1 MTSPAQPIELT
12 DAQDPRVQMY
22 CSLSDA
28 ALRRRQDTEHGIY
41 LAESSQV
48 VRRALDAGHTPRSF
62 FLSHRYLES
71 MQDVFAVHP
80 DVPVYTGS
88 DQMLEQ
94 ITGFHLHRGA
104 LAAMD
109 RPAPRSV
116 EEVLHGARR
125 VVVVEDLV
133 DHTNVCGPK
142 TYHQQAAPDMGK
154 RRRVAVLEGLTDHAN
169 VGSAFRNAAALGFD
183 AVLVSPDCADPL
195 YRRAVRVSMGTVFQ
209 VPWTRFEAWPQGIE
223 LLQDEGYVVAGMTLG
238 AGAITLDQLVE
249 EDHEKLAIVLGSEG
263 HGITPKVDRRL
274 DRRVTIPMMNGVD
287 SLNVAAASAVA
298 FYATR

>member
-71 MQDVFAVHP
+71 MQDVFAAHP
-80 DVPVYTGS
+80 QVPVYTGS

-133 DHTNVCGPK
+133 DHTNLG
-142 TYHQQAAPDMGK
+142 AI
-154 RRRVAVLEGLTDHAN
+154 
-169 VGSAFRNAAALGFD
+169 FRSAAALGMD
-183 AVLVSPDCADPL
+183 AVLLSAASADPL
-195 YRRAVRVSMGTVFQ
+195 YRRCIRVSMGTVFQ
-209 VPWTRFEAWPQGIE
+209 VPWSRFASGEDADDGASPGVRR
-223 LLQDEGYVVAGMTLG
+223 LQDLGFRVAALELTERAVPLDAPHLRDVDRLALVV
-238 AGAITLDQLVE
+238 
-249 EDHEKLAIVLGSEG
+249 GSEG
-263 HGITPKVDRRL
+263 PGVRPATLQACDDHVM
-274 DRRVTIPMMNGVD
+274 IPMSAGVS
-287 SLNVAAASAVA
+287 SLNVAAAAAVA
-298 FYATR
+298 FWELRTRGV

>member
-80 DVPVYTGS
+80 NVPVYTGS

-133 DHTNVCGPK
+133 DHTNLG
-142 TYHQQAAPDMGK
+142 AI
-154 RRRVAVLEGLTDHAN
+154 
-169 VGSAFRNAAALGFD
+169 FRSAAALGMD
-183 AVLVSPDCADPL
+183 AVLLSAASADPL
-195 YRRAVRVSMGTVFQ
+195 YRRCIRVSMGTVFQ
-209 VPWTRFEAWPQGIE
+209 VPWSRFASGEHPDDGTAPGVRR
-223 LLQDEGYVVAGMTLG
+223 LQDLGFRVAALELTDRAVLMDAPHLRE
-238 AGAITLDQLVE
+238 VE
-249 EDHEKLAIVLGSEG
+249 RLALVLGSEG
-263 HGITPKVDRRL
+263 PGVRQATL
-274 DRRVTIPMMNGVD
+274 DACDDHVMIPMSAGVS
-287 SLNVAAASAVA
+287 SLNVAAAAAVA
-298 FYATR
+298 FWELRARGV

>member
-62 FLSHRYLES
+62 FLSHRYLKS

-133 DHTNVCGPK
+133 DHTNLG
-142 TYHQQAAPDMGK
+142 AI
-154 RRRVAVLEGLTDHAN
+154 
-169 VGSAFRNAAALGFD
+169 FRSAAALGMD
-183 AVLVSPDCADPL
+183 AVLLSAASADPL
-195 YRRAVRVSMGTVFQ
+195 YRRCIRVSMGTVFQ
-209 VPWTRFEAWPQGIE
+209 VPWSRFASGEHPDDGTVPGVRR
-223 LLQDEGYVVAGMTLG
+223 LQDLGFRVVALELTDRAVL
-238 AGAITLDQLVE
+238 LDAPHLREVE
-249 EDHEKLAIVLGSEG
+249 RLALVLGSEG
-263 HGITPKVDRRL
+263 PGVRHATL
-274 DRRVTIPMMNGVD
+274 DACDDHVMIPMSAGVS
-287 SLNVAAASAVA
+287 SLNVAAAAAVA
-298 FYATR
+298 FWELRARGV

>member
-12 DAQDPRVQMY
+12 DAQDPRTQMY

-133 DHTNVCGPK
+133 DHTNLG
-142 TYHQQAAPDMGK
+142 AI
-154 RRRVAVLEGLTDHAN
+154 
-169 VGSAFRNAAALGFD
+169 FRSAAALGMD
-183 AVLVSPDCADPL
+183 AVLLSAASADPL
-195 YRRAVRVSMGTVFQ
+195 YRRCIRVSMGTVFQ
-209 VPWTRFEAWPQGIE
+209 VPWSRFASGEHPDDGTVPGVRR
-223 LLQDEGYVVAGMTLG
+223 LQDLGFRVAALELTDRAVL
-238 AGAITLDQLVE
+238 LDAPHLREVE
-249 EDHEKLAIVLGSEG
+249 RLALVLGSEG
-263 HGITPKVDRRL
+263 PGVRQATL
-274 DRRVTIPMMNGVD
+274 DACDDHVMIPMSAGVS
-287 SLNVAAASAVA
+287 SLNVAAAAAVA
-298 FYATR
+298 FWELRARGV